1 MDPLTATMTF
11 LRAAVAV
18 NLRRME
24 DCAAAYPALIHICGG
39 ASPTLQGTV
48 QLERVRDHAVQLARD
63 SLTADFQA
71 MQEDTED
78 PNCPERRHQ
87 KEQLLTR
94 LKKLLPGATTALKAV
109 RAADGQVTLDPQ
121 AMAAAL
127 AAY

>member
-1 MDPLTATMTF
+1 MTF
-11 LRAAVAV
+11 IRAAEAG
-18 NLRRME
+18 NFRRME
-24 DCAAAYPALIHICGG
+24 DCVAAYPAFTTICGG

-63 SLTADFQA
+63 SLTADFQSLNEE
-71 MQEDTED
+71 QED
-78 PNCPERRHQ
+78 PNCPERRHL

-94 LKKLLPGATTALKAV
+94 LKKLLPGAATTLKAV